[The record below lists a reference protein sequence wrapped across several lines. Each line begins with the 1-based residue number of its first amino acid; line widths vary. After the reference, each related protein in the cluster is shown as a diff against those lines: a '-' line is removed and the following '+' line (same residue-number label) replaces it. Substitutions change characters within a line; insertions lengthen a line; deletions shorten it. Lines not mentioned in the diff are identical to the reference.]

1 MTFKHALLIMAA
13 AAVSIVW
20 IGQFTD
26 IDMRLA
32 QAMYHRDIAAF
43 PMRHAWLAESF
54 SHGYMKRLLVLLGGA
69 VCIMA
74 AFDTARPIATLG
86 GRKRRCL
93 RLVALSA
100 LLVPLVTGILKRASS
115 SHCPWDLADF
125 GGAEAYVRLFDTA
138 VRGAPGGHC
147 MPGGHASGGLWFI
160 ALAAFWLPHQPRR
173 AGGVFCAALAFGF
186 WLGWMQQLRGAHFLT
201 HTLWSMWVA
210 CAIVGVLYAALD
222 ASSRSTDAVPAAM
235 PPNQ

>member
-1 MTFKHALLIMAA
+1 MTFKRTVLIMVAA
-13 AAVSIVW
+13 AAAIAW

-26 IDMRLA
+26 IDMQLA
-32 QAMYHRDIAAF
+32 RAMYDQNIAAF
-43 PMRHAWLAESF
+43 PMRHAWLADSF
-54 SHGYMKRLLVLLGGA
+54 SHVYVKGLLVLLGSA
-69 VCIMA
+69 VCLVA
-74 AFDTARPIATLG
+74 AFDTARPRATLG
-86 GRKRRCL
+86 GHHRRCL

-100 LLVPLVTGILKRASS
+100 LLVPLVTGMLKRASS
-115 SHCPWDLADF
+115 SHCPWDLAGF
-125 GGAEAYVRLFDTA
+125 GGTEAYVRLFDA
-138 VRGAPGGHC
+138 AIRGAPGGHC
-147 MPGGHASGGLWFI
+147 MPGGHASGGLWLI

-222 ASSRSTDAVPAAM
+222 PSLRSTDAAPAAM
-235 PPNQ
+235 RPNH